1 VNLRNGFSTKPENEF
16 LKLLEPVLINSVP
29 GIQGQGI
36 LNSKNL
42 IFKDYFRLYRTNRK
56 SNILKSHSCHSFIY
70 TIQNNSPEST
80 LFQNFLSINAF
91 LTDHFFSFQYLSK
104 VNHRADK
111 KDYIVMQEVER
122 TWTPN
127 IVNTKNSDNSLA
139 IERKDS
145 LNSIVRSNKSNY
157 SLASMASYKQQ
168 RTKSLCV
175 FYQTN
180 IVNTVKATIN
190 SPRNLASTADR
201 AKHPPVRDTRYLQN
215 HEKILEA
222 QNKWTGNGKFI
233 VKEKTLFMVS

>member
-1 VNLRNGFSTKPENEF
+1 
-16 LKLLEPVLINSVP
+16 
-29 GIQGQGI
+29 
-36 LNSKNL
+36 
-42 IFKDYFRLYRTNRK
+42 
-56 SNILKSHSCHSFIY
+56 
-70 TIQNNSPEST
+70 
-80 LFQNFLSINAF
+80 
-91 LTDHFFSFQYLSK
+91 
-104 VNHRADK
+104 
-111 KDYIVMQEVER
+111 MQEVER
-122 TWTPN
+122 TWTPST
-127 IVNTKNSDNSLA
+127 VNTKNSDNSLA
-139 IERKDS
+139 IKRKDS
-145 LNSIVRSNKSNY
+145 FNSIMRSNKSNY

-233 VKEKTLFMVS
+233 VKEKTSFMVSL